1 MKELERIVRT
11 GREHETQEPSKKKHK
26 RRWYMEQGI
35 KHRFN
40 YYKSSTLETF
50 DNL

>member
-1 MKELERIVRT
+1 MKELERTVRI
-11 GREHETQEPSKKKHK
+11 GREHETQEPSQKKHK
-26 RRWYMEQGI
+26 RRGYMEQGI
-35 KHRFN
+35 KYRSN